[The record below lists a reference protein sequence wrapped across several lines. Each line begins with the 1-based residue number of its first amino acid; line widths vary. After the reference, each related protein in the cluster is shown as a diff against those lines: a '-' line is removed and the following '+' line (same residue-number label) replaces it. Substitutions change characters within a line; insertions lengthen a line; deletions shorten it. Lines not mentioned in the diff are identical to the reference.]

1 MKQKGFIRLSRG
13 YFEDFLWNEAR
24 VYSRAEAWL
33 DLIQMARFEAST
45 EIINGKVIEL
55 QRGEIPVSRRFLELR
70 WNWGSTK
77 VSNFLNTLT
86 KSGRI
91 NQQQPK
97 GQTVIKLV
105 KYDVYNNTQTTDEP
119 QNKPP
124 TNHRQTTNKPP
135 TNHRQTTN
143 KPPTNQNKE
152 YKELKESKKDVLLEK
167 EPKGG
172 FVSET
177 EDLKSDKSLEL
188 QKRKKVAAKKE
199 KFDFRQAMLNEG
211 FDEELTDEW
220 LRIRKKKKA
229 VDSEIAFKLITSQIE
244 KAKLE
249 KNEILKIIVRKQW
262 KGFEAK
268 WLDENKNENERNYNS
283 ISNSN
288 TAGGYKKS
296 KKVSAH
302 ALLAERLSKSTSRDD
317 HSGTIDAE
325 FEVV

>member
-1 MKQKGFIRLSRG
+1 MGDTKKSFVIHLDMLNVLDELDDKQAGRLLKAIREYQLRLVEKDHQDTDAEG
-13 YFEDFLWNEAR
+13 DWAVNDFVTKIVFAPFKAQFDRDYSKWVETSEKNRKNAR
-24 VYSRAEAWL
+24 
-33 DLIQMARFEAST
+33 
-45 EIINGKVIEL
+45 K
-55 QRGEIPVSRRFLELR
+55 R
-70 WNWGSTK
+70 WDNSHTK
-77 VSNFLNTLT
+77 NTT
-86 KSGRI
+86 RI
-91 NQQQPK
+91 NRIP
-97 GQTVIKLV
+97 
-105 KYDVYNNTQTTDEP
+105 NNAKNADSVSDSV
-119 QNKPP
+119 ND
-124 TNHRQTTNKPP
+124 NVNV
-135 TNHRQTTN
+135 NDDN
-143 KPPTNQNKE
+143 
-152 YKELKESKKDVLLEK
+152 VLLEK

-172 FVSET
+172 FVSDT
-177 EDLKSDKSLEL
+177 EDLESDKSIEP

-211 FDEELTDEW
+211 FDEELIDEW

-229 VDSEIAFKLITSQIE
+229 VDSEMAFKLITSQIE

-288 TAGGYKKS
+288 TTGGYKKS
-296 KKVSAH
+296 QKVSAH

>member
-1 MKQKGFIRLSRG
+1 MGDTKKSFVIHLDMLNVLDELDDKQAGRLLKAIREYQLRLVEKDHQDTDA
-13 YFEDFLWNEAR
+13 EDDWAVNDFVTKIVFAPFKAQFDRDYSKWVETSEKNRKNAR
-24 VYSRAEAWL
+24 
-33 DLIQMARFEAST
+33 
-45 EIINGKVIEL
+45 K
-55 QRGEIPVSRRFLELR
+55 R
-70 WNWGSTK
+70 WDNSHTK
-77 VSNFLNTLT
+77 NAT
-86 KSGRI
+86 RI
-91 NQQQPK
+91 NRIP
-97 GQTVIKLV
+97 
-105 KYDVYNNTQTTDEP
+105 NNTKNADSV
-119 QNKPP
+119 NDSV
-124 TNHRQTTNKPP
+124 NDNV
-135 TNHRQTTN
+135 NVN
-143 KPPTNQNKE
+143 VNDDN
-152 YKELKESKKDVLLEK
+152 VLLEK